1 MTTASASSVLDLAV
15 SDGIAVLTMNRPDKR
30 NAINPEMMV
39 RLADGW
45 TRVREDDE
53 IRVAVLTGAGS
64 DTFCSG
70 GDLRTLIPLLT
81 RARPAA
87 DEWDERLLQDQRG
100 VVNTAM
106 LRVSEFPKPL
116 IAAVNGLCLAG
127 GMELMLATDLRVAA
141 ENVELGLTEVQ
152 RGLIP
157 GGGSVAR
164 LPRQVPTAVAMELL
178 MVGDRLAAT
187 RAYDVGLI
195 NALVPVEQVLPRALA
210 MARQVADNAPLAVRA
225 VKSVGL
231 ASPALSLEEALA
243 LEDAAVRQVMRSEDA
258 KEGAR
263 AFAARRPAKFSGR

>member
-1 MTTASASSVLDLAV
+1 MSVLDVEV

-30 NAINPEMMV
+30 NAIDPEMMV

-45 TRVREDDE
+45 TRVREDDAL
-53 IRVAVLTGAGS
+53 RVAVLTGAGT
-64 DTFCSG
+64 DTFCAG

-106 LRVSEFPKPL
+106 LRVADFPKPI

-141 ENVELGLTEVQ
+141 EHTELALTEVQ

-164 LPRQVPTAVAMELL
+164 LPRQVPAAVAMELL
-178 MVGDRLAAT
+178 MVGDRLPAS
-187 RAYDVGLI
+187 RAYDVGLL
-195 NALVPVEQVLPRALA
+195 NAVVPGDQVLPRALTL
-210 MARQVADNAPLAVRA
+210 ARRIAANAPLAVREVKA
-225 VKSVGL
+225 VCL
-231 ASPALSLEEALA
+231 ASPGLPLAEAFA
-243 LEDAAVRQVMRSEDA
+243 LEDDAVRRVMRSEDA

-263 AFAARRPAKFSGR
+263 AFAERREPNFTGR